1 MEFSKEALRK
11 VMAIAIIIGVSIFCV
26 VAGIVSTKYL
36 GNDNVV
42 EETLETVTEDIAEKE
57 LKLSPGTLKPEVD
70 LLFPHKAD
78 NNK

>member
-57 LKLSPGTLKPEVD
+57 LKLSPGTLKPEVG